1 MDGYCVVNCKDFF
14 SDFDQIIDDSFKSK
28 NKLIK
33 IKSSNKDTDFI
44 NQIQD
49 LKARFNFDQDE
60 QGVNKDS
67 ITIVR
72 CPGSYEI
79 PLTAQWLLETKRY
92 DGVIALGVVIRGVTP
107 HFKYVCNAV
116 NRGVIDLNLRFSTPV
131 AFGVLTT
138 DNVQQ
143 ALDRVGDKGNKG
155 SEAALA
161 LLEMIAIRQNLK

>member
-1 MDGYCVVNCKDFF
+1 MSKKLGIYKDSTNTEIEDATVGIVVSRWN
-14 SDFDQIIDDSFKSK
+14 SMITEAMLEGALS
-28 NKLIK
+28 
-33 IKSSNKDTDFI
+33 T
-44 NQIQD
+44 
-49 LKARFNFDQDE
+49 LKAN
-60 QGVNKDS
+60 GVNKDC

-92 DGVIALGVVIRGVTP
+92 DGVIALGVVIRGGTP

>member
-1 MDGYCVVNCKDFF
+1 M
-14 SDFDQIIDDSFKSK
+14 
-28 NKLIK
+28 
-33 IKSSNKDTDFI
+33 SNK
-44 NQIQD
+44 QGIQEVSTNTVVD
-49 LKARFNFDQDE
+49 GATVGIVVSRWNSMITEAMLDGAISTLVAN
-60 QGVNKDS
+60 GVKKDS

-92 DGVIALGVVIRGVTP
+92 EGVIALGVVIRGGTP
-107 HFKYVCNAV
+107 HFDYVCDAV
-116 NRGVIDLNLRFSTPV
+116 NQGVLELNLRFSTPV

-138 DNVQQ
+138 DDVQQ

-161 LLEMIAIRQNLK
+161 LLEMITVRRSLTELS

>member
-1 MDGYCVVNCKDFF
+1 M
-14 SDFDQIIDDSFKSK
+14 
-28 NKLIK
+28 
-33 IKSSNKDTDFI
+33 SNKQWIHEVSTSTI
-44 NQIQD
+44 IQD
-49 LKARFNFDQDE
+49 ATVGIVVSRWNSIITEAMLEGAISTLVAN
-60 QGVNKDS
+60 GVKKNS

-92 DGVIALGVVIRGVTP
+92 EGVIALGVVIRGGTP
-107 HFKYVCNAV
+107 HFDYVCDAV
-116 NRGVIDLNLRFSTPV
+116 NQGVLELNLRFSTPV

-138 DNVQQ
+138 DDVQQ

-161 LLEMIAIRQNLK
+161 LLEMITVRRSLS

>member
-1 MDGYCVVNCKDFF
+1 M
-14 SDFDQIIDDSFKSK
+14 
-28 NKLIK
+28 
-33 IKSSNKDTDFI
+33 SNK
-44 NQIQD
+44 QGIQEVSTNTVVD
-49 LKARFNFDQDE
+49 DATVGIVVSRWNSMITEAMLDGAISTLVAN
-60 QGVNKDS
+60 GVKKDS

-92 DGVIALGVVIRGVTP
+92 EGVIALGVVIRGGTP
-107 HFKYVCNAV
+107 HFDYVCDAV
-116 NRGVIDLNLRFSTPV
+116 NQGVLELNLRFSTPV

-138 DNVQQ
+138 DDVQQ

-161 LLEMIAIRQNLK
+161 LLEMITVRRSLTELS

>member
-1 MDGYCVVNCKDFF
+1 MSKKPGIQEVLTSIEIENATVGIVVSRWN
-14 SDFDQIIDDSFKSK
+14 SMITEAMLEGALS
-28 NKLIK
+28 
-33 IKSSNKDTDFI
+33 T
-44 NQIQD
+44 
-49 LKARFNFDQDE
+49 LKAHS
-60 QGVNKDS
+60 VNKDS

-79 PLTAQWLLETKRY
+79 PLTAQWLLESKRY
-92 DGVIALGVVIRGVTP
+92 DGVIALGVVIRGGTP

-161 LLEMIAIRQNLK
+161 LLEMIAIRRNLK

>member
-1 MDGYCVVNCKDFF
+1 M
-14 SDFDQIIDDSFKSK
+14 
-28 NKLIK
+28 
-33 IKSSNKDTDFI
+33 SNK
-44 NQIQD
+44 QGIQEVSTSTVVED
-49 LKARFNFDQDE
+49 ATVGIVVSRWNSMITEAMLEGAITTLTAN
-60 QGVNKDS
+60 GVKKDS

-92 DGVIALGVVIRGVTP
+92 EGVIALGVVIRGGTP
-107 HFKYVCNAV
+107 HFDYVCDAV
-116 NRGVIDLNLRFSTPV
+116 NQGVLELNLRFSTPV

-138 DNVQQ
+138 DDVQQ

-161 LLEMIAIRQNLK
+161 LLEMITVRRSISQLNEA

>member
-1 MDGYCVVNCKDFF
+1 M
-14 SDFDQIIDDSFKSK
+14 
-28 NKLIK
+28 
-33 IKSSNKDTDFI
+33 SNK
-44 NQIQD
+44 QGIQEVSTSTVVED
-49 LKARFNFDQDE
+49 ATVGIVVSRWNSMITEAMLKGAISTLVAN
-60 QGVNKDS
+60 GVKKDS

-92 DGVIALGVVIRGVTP
+92 EGVIALGVVIRGGTP
-107 HFKYVCNAV
+107 HFDYVCDAV
-116 NRGVIDLNLRFSTPV
+116 NQGVLDLNLRFSTPV

-138 DNVQQ
+138 DDVQQ

-161 LLEMIAIRQNLK
+161 LLEMITLRRSLNELS

>member
-1 MDGYCVVNCKDFF
+1 MRKKLGIYKDLTNTEIEDATVGIVVSRWN
-14 SDFDQIIDDSFKSK
+14 SMITEAMLEGALS
-28 NKLIK
+28 
-33 IKSSNKDTDFI
+33 T
-44 NQIQD
+44 
-49 LKARFNFDQDE
+49 LKAN
-60 QGVNKDS
+60 GVNKDF

-92 DGVIALGVVIRGVTP
+92 DGVIALGVVIRGGTP

>member
-1 MDGYCVVNCKDFF
+1 MSKKLGVHEV
-14 SDFDQIIDDSFKSK
+14 SK
-28 NKLIK
+28 NIEIEDATVGIVVSRWNSMITEAMLAGAI
-33 IKSSNKDTDFI
+33 ST
-44 NQIQD
+44 
-49 LKARFNFDQDE
+49 LKAN
-60 QGVNKDS
+60 GVKKDS
-67 ITIVR
+67 ITIVH

-92 DGVIALGVVIRGVTP
+92 DGVIALGVVIRGGTP

-131 AFGVLTT
+131 TFGILTT

-143 ALDRVGDKGNKG
+143 ALDRAGDKGNKG

-161 LLEMIAIRQNLK
+161 LLEMIAIRQNIK

>member
-1 MDGYCVVNCKDFF
+1 M
-14 SDFDQIIDDSFKSK
+14 
-28 NKLIK
+28 
-33 IKSSNKDTDFI
+33 SNKQWIHEVSTSTI
-44 NQIQD
+44 IQD
-49 LKARFNFDQDE
+49 ATVGIVVSRWNSIITEAMLEGAISTLVAN
-60 QGVNKDS
+60 GVKKNS

-92 DGVIALGVVIRGVTP
+92 EGVIALGVVIRGRTP
-107 HFKYVCNAV
+107 HFDYVCDAV
-116 NRGVIDLNLRFSTPV
+116 NQGVLELNLRFSTPV

-138 DNVQQ
+138 DDVQQ

-161 LLEMIAIRQNLK
+161 LLEMITVRRSLS

>member
-1 MDGYCVVNCKDFF
+1 M
-14 SDFDQIIDDSFKSK
+14 
-28 NKLIK
+28 
-33 IKSSNKDTDFI
+33 SNK
-44 NQIQD
+44 QGIQEVSTSTVVED
-49 LKARFNFDQDE
+49 ATVGIVVSRWNSMITEAMLEGAISTLVAN
-60 QGVNKDS
+60 GVKKNS

-92 DGVIALGVVIRGVTP
+92 EGVIALGVVIRGGTP
-107 HFKYVCNAV
+107 HFDYVCDAV
-116 NRGVIDLNLRFSTPV
+116 NQGVLELNLRFSTPV

-138 DNVQQ
+138 DDVQQ

-161 LLEMIAIRQNLK
+161 LLEMITVRRSLTGLS

>member
-1 MDGYCVVNCKDFF
+1 MSKKLGIHEVSTKTEIEDAKVGIVV
-14 SDFDQIIDDSFKSK
+14 SK
-28 NKLIK
+28 WNSMITEAMLEGAL
-33 IKSSNKDTDFI
+33 ST
-44 NQIQD
+44 
-49 LKARFNFDQDE
+49 LKAN
-60 QGVNKDS
+60 GVYKDS
-67 ITIVR
+67 ITIVH

-92 DGVIALGVVIRGVTP
+92 DGIIALGVVIRGGTP

-161 LLEMIAIRQNLK
+161 LLEMIAIRRNLK

>member
-1 MDGYCVVNCKDFF
+1 M
-14 SDFDQIIDDSFKSK
+14 
-28 NKLIK
+28 
-33 IKSSNKDTDFI
+33 SNKQGIHEVSTSTI
-44 NQIQD
+44 VQD
-49 LKARFNFDQDE
+49 ATVGIVVSRWNSIITEAMLEGAISTLVAN
-60 QGVNKDS
+60 GVKKNS

-92 DGVIALGVVIRGVTP
+92 EGVIALGVVIRGGTP
-107 HFKYVCNAV
+107 HFDYVCDAV
-116 NRGVIDLNLRFSTPV
+116 NQGVLELNLRFSTPV

-138 DNVQQ
+138 DDVQQ

-161 LLEMIAIRQNLK
+161 LLEMITVRRSLS

>member
-1 MDGYCVVNCKDFF
+1 M
-14 SDFDQIIDDSFKSK
+14 
-28 NKLIK
+28 
-33 IKSSNKDTDFI
+33 SNK
-44 NQIQD
+44 QGIQEVSTSTVVKD
-49 LKARFNFDQDE
+49 ATVGIVVSRWNSMITEAMLEGAISTLVAN
-60 QGVNKDS
+60 GVKKDS

-92 DGVIALGVVIRGVTP
+92 EGVIALGVVIRGGTP
-107 HFKYVCNAV
+107 HFDYVCDAV
-116 NRGVIDLNLRFSTPV
+116 NQGVLDLNLRFSTPV

-138 DNVQQ
+138 DDVQQ

-161 LLEMIAIRQNLK
+161 LLKMITVRRSLNELS

>member
-1 MDGYCVVNCKDFF
+1 M
-14 SDFDQIIDDSFKSK
+14 
-28 NKLIK
+28 
-33 IKSSNKDTDFI
+33 SNK
-44 NQIQD
+44 QGIQEVSTNTVVD
-49 LKARFNFDQDE
+49 DATVGIVVSRWNSMITEAMLDGAISTLVAN
-60 QGVNKDS
+60 GVKKDS

-92 DGVIALGVVIRGVTP
+92 EGVIALGVVIRGGTP
-107 HFKYVCNAV
+107 HFDYVCEAV
-116 NRGVIDLNLRFSTPV
+116 NQGVLELNLRFSTPV

-138 DNVQQ
+138 DDVQQ

-161 LLEMIAIRQNLK
+161 LLEMITVRRSLTELS

>member
-1 MDGYCVVNCKDFF
+1 MSKKLGIHEVSINTEIEDATVGIVVSRWN
-14 SDFDQIIDDSFKSK
+14 SMITEAMLEGALS
-28 NKLIK
+28 
-33 IKSSNKDTDFI
+33 T
-44 NQIQD
+44 
-49 LKARFNFDQDE
+49 LKAN
-60 QGVNKDS
+60 GVNKDS
-67 ITIVR
+67 ITIVH

-92 DGVIALGVVIRGVTP
+92 DGVIALGVVIRGDTP

-161 LLEMIAIRQNLK
+161 LLEMIAIRRNIK

>member
-1 MDGYCVVNCKDFF
+1 M
-14 SDFDQIIDDSFKSK
+14 
-28 NKLIK
+28 
-33 IKSSNKDTDFI
+33 SNKQWIHEVSTSTI
-44 NQIQD
+44 IQD
-49 LKARFNFDQDE
+49 ATVGIVVSRWNSIITEAMLEGAISTLVAN
-60 QGVNKDS
+60 GVKKNS

-92 DGVIALGVVIRGVTP
+92 EGVIALGVVIRGGTP
-107 HFKYVCNAV
+107 HFDYVCDAV
-116 NRGVIDLNLRFSTPV
+116 NQGILELNLRFSTPV

-138 DNVQQ
+138 DDVQQ

-161 LLEMIAIRQNLK
+161 LLEMITVRRSLS

>member
-1 MDGYCVVNCKDFF
+1 M
-14 SDFDQIIDDSFKSK
+14 
-28 NKLIK
+28 
-33 IKSSNKDTDFI
+33 SNK
-44 NQIQD
+44 QGIQEVSTNTVVD
-49 LKARFNFDQDE
+49 DATVGIVVSRWNSMITEAMLEGAISTLVAN
-60 QGVNKDS
+60 GVKKDS

-92 DGVIALGVVIRGVTP
+92 EGVIALGVVIRGGTP
-107 HFKYVCNAV
+107 HFDYVCDAV
-116 NRGVIDLNLRFSTPV
+116 NQGVLELNLRFSTPV

-138 DNVQQ
+138 DDVQQ

-161 LLEMIAIRQNLK
+161 LLEMITVRRSITELS

>member
-1 MDGYCVVNCKDFF
+1 M
-14 SDFDQIIDDSFKSK
+14 
-28 NKLIK
+28 
-33 IKSSNKDTDFI
+33 SNK
-44 NQIQD
+44 QGIQEVSTSTVVED
-49 LKARFNFDQDE
+49 ATVGIVVSRWNSMITEAMLEGAISTLVAN
-60 QGVNKDS
+60 GVKKDS

-92 DGVIALGVVIRGVTP
+92 EGVIALGVVIRGGTP
-107 HFKYVCNAV
+107 HFDYVCDAV
-116 NRGVIDLNLRFSTPV
+116 NQGVLDLNLRFSTPV

-138 DNVQQ
+138 EDVQQ

-161 LLEMIAIRQNLK
+161 LLKMITVRRSLNELS

>member
-1 MDGYCVVNCKDFF
+1 MSKKLGIYKDSTNTEIEDATVGIVVSRWN
-14 SDFDQIIDDSFKSK
+14 SMITEAMLEGALS
-28 NKLIK
+28 
-33 IKSSNKDTDFI
+33 T
-44 NQIQD
+44 
-49 LKARFNFDQDE
+49 LKAN
-60 QGVNKDS
+60 GVNKDS

-92 DGVIALGVVIRGVTP
+92 DGVIALGVVIRGGTP

-155 SEAALA
+155 AEAALA

>member
-1 MDGYCVVNCKDFF
+1 M
-14 SDFDQIIDDSFKSK
+14 
-28 NKLIK
+28 
-33 IKSSNKDTDFI
+33 SNK
-44 NQIQD
+44 QGIQEVSTSTVVED
-49 LKARFNFDQDE
+49 ATVGIVVSRWNSMITEAMLEGAISTLVAN
-60 QGVNKDS
+60 GVKKDS

-92 DGVIALGVVIRGVTP
+92 EGVIALGVVIRGGTP
-107 HFKYVCNAV
+107 HFDYVCDAV
-116 NRGVIDLNLRFSTPV
+116 NQGVLELNLRFSTPV

-138 DNVQQ
+138 DDVQQ

-161 LLEMIAIRQNLK
+161 LLEMITVRRSLTGLS